1 MSLNPNIVAILE
13 DCIDR
18 GIHNAILNFEHC
30 VPYPAQLEEKIDHE
44 IWRQL
49 DRFFDFKTEIL

>member
-1 MSLNPNIVAILE
+1 MNPNIVAILE

-18 GIHNAILNFEHC
+18 GIHNAILKFEHC
-30 VPYPAQLEEKIDHE
+30 IPYPAQLEEKIDHE